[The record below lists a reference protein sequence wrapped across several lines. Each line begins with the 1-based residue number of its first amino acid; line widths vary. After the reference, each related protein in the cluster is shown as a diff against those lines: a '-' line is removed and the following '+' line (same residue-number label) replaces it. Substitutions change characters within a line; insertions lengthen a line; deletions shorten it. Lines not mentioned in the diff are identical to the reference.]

1 MLDPRDRRLLLEA
14 LRPPE
19 GYEFDRA
26 VGSSFSLDPTALLAV
41 PLALA
46 AFDLESDE
54 QVAQGDSLALLE
66 AVRRCAGRVS
76 LFCQAGR
83 IAVPAHYRSL
93 LTYLEKSIV
102 EVAAPTRGYVFH
114 PKAWLVRYVDAEAV
128 FYRFLCLSR
137 NLTFDRSWDTALVLE
152 GPLLPRKNAIAVNHP
167 LGDFVAA
174 LPGLA
179 VREVSARVAD
189 DVARLAHEVRRVR
202 FEVPEG
208 FDGLN
213 FLPLGLGRPGPL
225 PFAPSSRKGLV
236 VSPFLGEG
244 LLRRLPQCADGT
256 ALVSLD
262 ESLLA
267 MGPEVTASFAE
278 QYVLSAAAELQPEAD
293 DDALA
298 EPPLS
303 GLHAKL
309 YVFDEGWTSRVWTGS
324 ANATQAA
331 FGGNV
336 EFLVELRGRRS
347 VCGVDATLGK
357 VGDHGLIGLLE
368 EFAAPQEAQP
378 SDALKRALER
388 RLDDARAAFSSLPLR
403 LAVDRGGARNA
414 FRMSLRLEADSWAP
428 PPGVSAH
435 VWPVSLLEEQAV
447 ACRWGEPEL
456 ASFGEVSLEAIT
468 PFLAVRLTVEQDER
482 RERATFS
489 LNLPMDGEPANR
501 EALVLRQLIRHPQD
515 LVALLLLLLADD
527 DLSMMDALQ
536 SQNGDGNRGSTD
548 HGLDARG
555 LLEAL
560 VRQLDRDPRK
570 LRAVKRLV
578 DDLERTTSGPDGAA
592 GADLDDELDGL
603 SLLPPGFAGI
613 WAPVWAA
620 ARQLGVRDV

>member
-19 GYEFDRA
+19 GHEFDRA
-26 VGSSFSLDPTALLAV
+26 VGTSFSLDPTALLAV

-46 AFDLESDE
+46 AFGLESDE
-54 QVAQGDSLALLE
+54 RVGQGDSLALLE

-102 EVAAPTRGYVFH
+102 EAAAPAKGYVFH
-114 PKAWLVRYVDAEAV
+114 PKAWLVRYKAGEAV
-128 FYRFLCLSR
+128 LYRFLCLSR

-152 GPLLPRKNAIAVNHP
+152 GPLLARKNAIAANHP

-179 VREVSARVAD
+179 VREVPARVAE
-189 DVARLAHEVRRVR
+189 DVVRLADEVRRVR
-202 FEVPEG
+202 FEAPEG
-208 FDGLN
+208 FDGLK

-225 PFAPSSRKGLV
+225 PFSASSRKGLV

-244 LLRRLPQCADGT
+244 LLRRLPQCADSM

-267 MGPEVTASFAE
+267 VGPEVAASFAE
-278 QYVLSAAAELQPEAD
+278 RYVLSSRAELQPEAG

-331 FGGNV
+331 FSGNV

-347 VCGVDATLGK
+347 ICGVDATLGK
-357 VGDHGLIGLLE
+357 VGDHGVIGLLE
-368 EFAAPQEAQP
+368 EFAVPQEAQP
-378 SDALKRALER
+378 GDALQRALELQ
-388 RLDDARAAFSSLPLR
+388 LDDARVAFSSLPLR
-403 LAVDRGGARNA
+403 LALKSGSARNV
-414 FRMSLRLEADSWAP
+414 FHLSLRLGAASWAP
-428 PPGVSAH
+428 PPGVRVD
-435 VWPVSLLEEQAV
+435 VWPVSLPEDQAV

-482 RERATFS
+482 RERVTFS
-489 LNLPMDGEPANR
+489 LNLPLDGEPANR
-501 EALVLRQLIRHPQD
+501 EALVLRQLIRRPQD

-527 DLSMMDALQ
+527 DLSTMDALRGQ
-536 SQNGDGNRGSTD
+536 DGESERGGGA
-548 HGLDARG
+548 HGFDSRG

-578 DDLERTTSGPDGAA
+578 DDLERAMSGPYEAA
-592 GADLDDELDGL
+592 DADLDGELDGL
-603 SLLPPGFAGI
+603 SLLPPGFTEV